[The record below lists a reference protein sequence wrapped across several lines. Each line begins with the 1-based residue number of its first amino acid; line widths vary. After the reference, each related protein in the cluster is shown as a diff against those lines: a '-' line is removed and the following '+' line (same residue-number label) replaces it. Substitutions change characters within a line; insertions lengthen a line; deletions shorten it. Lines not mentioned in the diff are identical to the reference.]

1 VYFNLEVRLC
11 IEGTGML
18 SKGRFAARNNSEIS
32 FVAYQFI
39 RDIKRETGYRTTLIE
54 LVIVNG
60 TEDITEEVKKIE
72 SMPIPPFDNIFW

>member
-39 RDIKRETGYRTTLIE
+39 RDIKRETGYSTTLIE
-54 LVIVNG
+54 QVIVRSAVISFTSWG
-60 TEDITEEVKKIE
+60 GVFIVTG
-72 SMPIPPFDNIFW
+72 IFA